1 MHIVFFVIRILL
13 FTVTVA
19 LQENSLILAKEEY
32 LAQTQR

>member
-19 LQENSLILAKEEY
+19 LQGNSLILAKEEY